1 MRLYYPD
8 RRRHVLIDGFR
19 PRVARHPSGAQRVAL
34 PAGGAEGTE
43 GWDAARHGPA
53 PGENFGRPF
62 PLALRAKLAA
72 EEVTPSHGAASC
84 CADEQSVGPPRVA
97 PAHPSLL
104 HCVVRVRS
112 HVMRARS
119 AVRYFISI
127 QIRTFTYLEVLLRTR
142 MYARRSASARAS
154 VANGRAIARSPGA
167 LATPSRF
174 AGCSATLA
182 RKDEVD
188 AVP

>member
-1 MRLYYPD
+1 MVCGRESRGIPAAHKEL
-8 RRRHVLIDGFR
+8 RSR
-19 PRVARHPSGAQRVAL
+19 PEAQRARKGGMRRGTGPPWRELRPSVS
-34 PAGGAEGTE
+34 AGTQGKVGRRGGHTRQRRSHHHTAQRA
-43 GWDAARHGPA
+43 AARTSSPWA
-53 PGENFGRPF
+53 
-62 PLALRAKLAA
+62 
-72 EEVTPSHGAASC
+72 
-84 CADEQSVGPPRVA
+84 PPRVA

-142 MYARRSASARAS
+142 MCARRSASARAS
-154 VANGRAIARSPGA
+154 VANGRAVARTPGA